1 MFWRNFR
8 RELAR
13 TASRLVSVIII
24 TLVAV
29 MLYVGFAS
37 FSYTIK
43 EISDQYYD
51 EQNVADY
58 WITGQSLDKTDC
70 AKLLD
75 IDGVLDLQPRVTLS
89 VEKRHDSEITLS
101 LYAVPKEMTINVPRI
116 LEGSLPAGNN
126 DMMLGKVFADA
137 QGLHVGDRYDLKIP
151 GSGQILKMTV
161 CALVQSPEAMYS
173 IDTKSLSPDPAH
185 HGFAYIREGAVESLF
200 GRNIYNQ
207 ICITTS
213 PGLDENALKRSINET
228 LGTKV
233 INIVAL
239 EDNADAYNMLD
250 ISNSIKNII
259 LIFPMIFFAVAALIM
274 FSTMSRLIEN
284 ARMTIGTFKALGY
297 DDAKIMRYYLMYA
310 VLVAN
315 LGFALGLV
323 PVKLFVVFIIGKIF
337 SSIDIPAY
345 QVVFDRPAIL
355 IAYAITCAVCIGT
368 AFFIT
373 RGELKDS
380 PTECMR
386 PKAQKDARKN
396 PLERLP
402 FLWNRFGFTQKY
414 VVRNIF
420 RNKARMLICIVGIA
434 SCMMLI
440 MTARGIT
447 DTIDNYLTVL
457 SGRAQ
462 RFDVL
467 ATLDATVTEN
477 QYKHLENLDGVTEV
491 QSAMTTGVKLYS
503 IDREYTTYLTITD
516 DTISLKL
523 LDPYG
528 PSTMRLP
535 ERGVILDEKIADSLG
550 VSPGD
555 TINARF
561 FGDNK
566 FYETEV
572 SAVMKSIDGVYIGRS
587 FWRDMGKGFTPNTM
601 YLKTDD
607 ASSVIDRLSDYDFV
621 TTVLDK
627 SSVMDAA
634 RENVM
639 SIVTIVTVLILFGG
653 LLAFIVLYNLGIVSF
668 YEQIRSLA
676 TLMVLGFHDK
686 EIKKLVLSENI
697 VFTLIGVLIGAPLGV
712 LLTDAILGTIDMMHF
727 QTYVQPYS
735 YLLSGAL
742 TLAFAMFVNLMLGLQ
757 MRKIDMLGA
766 LKSIE

>member
-8 RELAR
+8 RELGR
-13 TASRLVSVIII
+13 NASRLVSVIII

-37 FSYTIK
+37 FSYNIK
-43 EISDQYYD
+43 EISYRYYD

-58 WITGQSLDKTDC
+58 WITGQGLDKTDC
-70 AKLLD
+70 AKLLQ

-89 VEKRHDSEITLS
+89 AESRYDGEVTVS
-101 LYAVPKEMTINVPRI
+101 LYAVPKEIGINIPRI
-116 LEGSLPAGNN
+116 LEGSLPTGNN
-126 DMMLGKVFADA
+126 DMMLGRVFAQA
-137 QGLHVGDRYDLKIP
+137 QGLRVGDRYDLKLP
-151 GSGQILKMTV
+151 GTGQALKMTI

-173 IDTKSLSPDPAH
+173 IDMKSLSPDPAH
-185 HGFAYIREGAVESLF
+185 HGFAYIREGTVESLF
-200 GRNIYNQ
+200 GKNIYNQ
-207 ICITTS
+207 ICITTA
-213 PGLDENALKRSINET
+213 PGLDENTLKHSINEA

-250 ISNSIKNII
+250 ISDSIKNII
-259 LIFPMIFFAVAALIM
+259 LIFPMLFFAVAALIM

-284 ARMTIGTFKALGY
+284 ARMTIGTYKALGY
-297 DDAKIMRYYLMYA
+297 DDSKIMLYYLMYA

-315 LGFALGLV
+315 LGFALGLL
-323 PVKLFVVFIIGKIF
+323 PVKVFVVFIIEKIF

-345 QVVFDRPAIL
+345 RVIFDGTSIL
-355 IAYAITCAVCIGT
+355 VAYAITCAVCVGT

-373 RGELKDS
+373 RRELRDS
-380 PTECMR
+380 PTACMR
-386 PKAQKDARKN
+386 PKVQRAAGKN
-396 PLERLP
+396 LLERLP

-414 VVRNIF
+414 VIRNIF
-420 RNKARMLICIVGIA
+420 RNKTRMLICIVGIA
-434 SCMMLI
+434 SCMTLV
-440 MTARGIT
+440 MTALGIT
-447 DTIDNYLTVL
+447 DTIDHYLTIL
-457 SGRAQ
+457 STRAQ

-467 ATLDATVTEN
+467 TTLDATVTEP
-477 QYKHLENLDGVTEV
+477 QYKHLERLDGVTEV

-503 IDREYTTYLTITD
+503 ADREYTTYLTVTD

-523 LDPYG
+523 IDPYG

-535 ERGVILDEKIADSLG
+535 ERSVILDEKIAESLG
-550 VSPGD
+550 VAAGD
-555 TINARF
+555 TIHAQLF
-561 FGDNK
+561 DDNEY
-566 FYETEV
+566 YEMGV

-587 FWRDMGKGFTPNTM
+587 FWRDMGKGYIPATL
-601 YLKTDD
+601 YLKASD
-607 ASSVIDRLSDYDFV
+607 ASAIIRQLNDYDFV
-621 TTVLDK
+621 TAVLDK
-627 SSVMDAA
+627 ESVMDAA

-653 LLAFIVLYNLGIVSF
+653 LLALIVLYNLGIVSF

-676 TLMVLGFHDK
+676 TLMVLGFYDK

-697 VFTLIGVLIGAPLGV
+697 VFTSIGVLLGAPLGV

-742 TLAFAMFVNLMLGLQ
+742 TLAFALLVNLMLGLQ